1 MAVALS
7 ACSEPY
13 RGFVLDGKIQGADN
27 ELLYL
32 YYTDS
37 LEQRF
42 CGGERGKIQFPG
54 RDNGA
59 DDSFSLL
66 GRRADGYG

>member
-1 MAVALS
+1 MKNIFWTILAVALS

-13 RGFVLDGKIQGADN
+13 RGFVLD
-27 ELLYL
+27 
-32 YYTDS
+32 
-37 LEQRF
+37 
-42 CGGERGKIQFPG
+42 GKIQFPG

>member
-1 MAVALS
+1 MKNIFWTILAVALS

-37 LEQRF
+37 L
-42 CGGERGKIQFPG
+42 
-54 RDNGA
+54 DNGA